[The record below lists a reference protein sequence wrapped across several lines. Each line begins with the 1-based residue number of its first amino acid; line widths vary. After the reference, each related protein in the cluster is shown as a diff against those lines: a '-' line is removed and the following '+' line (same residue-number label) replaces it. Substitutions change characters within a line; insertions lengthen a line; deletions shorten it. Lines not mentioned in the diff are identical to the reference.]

1 MTMPSRSW
9 PHLGR
14 VTATG
19 LGAGVVALL
28 LVIAWL
34 LLVERP
40 SDELDTTV
48 VADGTDTGTGRSVAM
63 TTDPVTTP
71 LLPTADPAP
80 APPDRVEAWLGVYQ
94 WTEFVPSDVGSNQT
108 MVHEL
113 RLDSMADG
121 GGRLTGRLT
130 ERGFQTDREV
140 TVQATPDDGLLAIE
154 VTTLVLGDD
163 SYSPG
168 DILFQL
174 GGDPAEPTTTL
185 GTLATLRIDI
195 AERGRYFTRQDGE
208 TDAGVAQPAMPGSFW
223 AVDGRSFDLVEVD
236 TTSGQVVTRI
246 AGHGSEAADPVGGPA
261 QLLQTVEVAADGRLW
276 VTDCCEPAAGNIYGL
291 WPDVGRIDDADVT
304 RLYGLDPAV
313 STDGRLVAFG
323 VLDLGIGL
331 YDTALAEPIETPN
344 LLGDLVVGPDGAT
357 GDPVFA
363 SALTWLDTEVLVV
376 AVTDDDSGRSTL
388 SFIDLSD
395 PSRPVPAGDPL
406 TVDGLVVDAALRAD
420 GRLLLLTI
428 PDDDG
433 PVRIMAVFDPLAWSV
448 IDNVALPDLASG
460 IDHDAGS
467 GALLV
472 SLPGSVLVLGPE
484 GQSIERP
491 GNYLDVAWR

>member
-1 MTMPSRSW
+1 M
-9 PHLGR
+9 
-14 VTATG
+14 
-19 LGAGVVALL
+19 
-28 LVIAWL
+28 
-34 LLVERP
+34 
-40 SDELDTTV
+40 
-48 VADGTDTGTGRSVAM
+48 
-63 TTDPVTTP
+63 
-71 LLPTADPAP
+71 
-80 APPDRVEAWLGVYQ
+80 
-94 WTEFVPSDVGSNQT
+94 
-108 MVHEL
+108 
-113 RLDSMADG
+113 
-121 GGRLTGRLT
+121 
-130 ERGFQTDREV
+130 
-140 TVQATPDDGLLAIE
+140 
-154 VTTLVLGDD
+154 
-163 SYSPG
+163 
-168 DILFQL
+168 
-174 GGDPAEPTTTL
+174 
-185 GTLATLRIDI
+185 
-195 AERGRYFTRQDGE
+195 
-208 TDAGVAQPAMPGSFW
+208 
-223 AVDGRSFDLVEVD
+223 
-236 TTSGQVVTRI
+236 
-246 AGHGSEAADPVGGPA
+246 
-261 QLLQTVEVAADGRLW
+261 
-276 VTDCCEPAAGNIYGL
+276 
-291 WPDVGRIDDADVT
+291 
-304 RLYGLDPAV
+304 
-313 STDGRLVAFG
+313 AFG

-448 IDNVALPDLASG
+448 IDNVALPDLATG